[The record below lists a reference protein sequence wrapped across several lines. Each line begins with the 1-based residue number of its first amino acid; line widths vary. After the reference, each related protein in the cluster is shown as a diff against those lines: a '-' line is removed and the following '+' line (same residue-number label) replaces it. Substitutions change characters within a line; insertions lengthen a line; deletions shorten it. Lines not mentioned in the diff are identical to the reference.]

1 MRSYPL
7 AQTLGFCC
15 IQRSCDILPSFSHS
29 GWRLLPSVDSADR
42 SRSFTLT
49 KACPQWT
56 WDPPCCQCI
65 SSCIPPPQP
74 FPPYAHTLPEC
85 PPRSLPPVQLLP
97 SFQARLIL
105 TASTKPHE
113 GTPTPTHHS
122 RFRAFAVL
130 SAALYSLICH
140 TTAIS
145 PKQTCNFLKVV
156 TVSYIA
162 SVVSGSEPRVQHTVK
177 ASQILTN

>member
-1 MRSYPL
+1 MRSSPL
-7 AQTLGFCC
+7 PQTLGLCC

-29 GWRLLPSVDSADR
+29 GWRSLPSVDSTDR
-42 SRSFTLT
+42 SWSFTLT

-56 WDPPCCQCI
+56 WDPHCRQFI
-65 SSCIPPPQP
+65 SSCIPPPHP
-74 FPPYAHTLPEC
+74 FPPYAHTRLEC
-85 PPRSLPPVQLLP
+85 TPPSLLPVQILL
-97 SFQARLIL
+97 SFQARLSSLLPQSL
-105 TASTKPHE
+105 TKVLQPPHI
-113 GTPTPTHHS
+113 TPFS
-122 RFRAFAVL
+122 VFAVL

-145 PKQTCNFLKVV
+145 PKQTFNFLKVV
-156 TVSYIA
+156 TMSYVA